1 MILELVVCE
10 VGDDGGQGDGG
21 GGGGRRVEKSINWD
35 ELDDLPPEWDSGL
48 DDLLSL
54 STTYWEP
61 GLGPRTPRKVPSA
74 FENNLLEEGRAEEW
88 KGVEEEG
95 RMAET
100 PSAGQLNDMMH
111 DAMHTV
117 NRILYH
123 LERDRGRDIT
133 ILRKMTMSLGE

>member
-1 MILELVVCE
+1 MAL
-10 VGDDGGQGDGG
+10 
-21 GGGGRRVEKSINWD
+21 KSINWD

-100 PSAGQLNDMMH
+100 PSAVQLNDMMH

-123 LERDRGRDIT
+123 LERDKGNF
-133 ILRKMTMSLGE
+133 ILFLIILI